1 MKIEKCKSQNEA
13 RRFARRSAPA
23 VSFLSR
29 LCILHLAICILIFG
43 YLFLVS
49 GCERATSAAK
59 VEKKKA
65 EPKALPVTVT
75 PVRTQ
80 KVQRTVEFVGTL
92 YPNEEVAVSSELEG
106 RIISISADL
115 GDRVG
120 TGQVLAK
127 ISDAEFRF
135 AVEQTEAGLKE
146 TLAKLG
152 LEKIPPPN
160 FDVAR
165 TSPVIKAKAELDDA
179 QVNLKRMRSLY
190 DEKVI
195 SAQEYDSAETRA
207 KSALAV
213 YKNSLEEARALVANA
228 YGKEA
233 QLGTARKRLRD
244 TTILAPL
251 AGAISKRIVSSGEF
265 VKVGAHLFTIVQENP
280 LKLRGM
286 IPERF
291 APELQTGQAI
301 ELRVDSFP
309 DRVFKG
315 KLARISPSA
324 EVASRSFVVEGLVDN
339 SDRQLKPNFFAK
351 AAISTRVD
359 PDALTVPQQALVTFA
374 GVTKVFV
381 VEKDVAQERVVQAGV
396 RVGTNE
402 VEITGGLKPGELV
415 AISGLTRLSDG
426 AAVKVSGPVMPQ
438 EKAGTKP

>member
-1 MKIEKCKSQNEA
+1 
-13 RRFARRSAPA
+13 
-23 VSFLSR
+23 
-29 LCILHLAICILIFG
+29 
-43 YLFLVS
+43 
-49 GCERATSAAK
+49 
-59 VEKKKA
+59 
-65 EPKALPVTVT
+65 
-75 PVRTQ
+75 
-80 KVQRTVEFVGTL
+80 
-92 YPNEEVAVSSELEG
+92 
-106 RIISISADL
+106 
-115 GDRVG
+115 
-120 TGQVLAK
+120 
-127 ISDAEFRF
+127 
-135 AVEQTEAGLKE
+135 
-146 TLAKLG
+146 
-152 LEKIPPPN
+152 
-160 FDVAR
+160 
-165 TSPVIKAKAELDDA
+165 
-179 QVNLKRMRSLY
+179 

-195 SAQEYDSAETRA
+195 SAQEYDTAETRA

-251 AGAISKRIVSSGEF
+251 AGAISKRSVSSGEF

-339 SDRQLKPNFFAK
+339 SDRQLKANFFAK
-351 AAISTRVD
+351 AAISTHVD

-381 VEKDVAQERVVQAGV
+381 VEKDVAQERAVQTGV

-415 AISGLTRLSDG
+415 AISGLTRLSAG
-426 AAVKVSGPVMPQ
+426 AAVKVSGPVMPH

>member
-1 MKIEKCKSQNEA
+1 MTGIKTISVLLIA
-13 RRFARRSAPA
+13 GL
-23 VSFLSR
+23 LSTA
-29 LCILHLAICILIFG
+29 LH
-43 YLFLVS
+43 
-49 GCERATSAAK
+49 GCERDTSAAK
-59 VEKKKA
+59 VEKKNA
-65 EPKALPVTVT
+65 APKALPVTVT

-115 GDRVG
+115 GDRVAQ
-120 TGQVLAK
+120 GQVLAK

-179 QVNLKRMRSLY
+179 QGNLKRMKSLY

-195 SAQEYDSAETRA
+195 SAQEYDTVETRA

-251 AGAISKRIVSSGEF
+251 AGAISKRSVSSGEF

-339 SDRQLKPNFFAK
+339 SDRQLKANFFAK

-415 AISGLTRLSDG
+415 AISGLTRLSAG

>member
-1 MKIEKCKSQNEA
+1 MTGIKTISVLLIA
-13 RRFARRSAPA
+13 GL
-23 VSFLSR
+23 LSTT
-29 LCILHLAICILIFG
+29 L
-43 YLFLVS
+43 Y
-49 GCERATSAAK
+49 GCERDTSAAK

-65 EPKALPVTVT
+65 EPSALPVTVT

-195 SAQEYDSAETRA
+195 SAQEYDTAETRA

-251 AGAISKRIVSSGEF
+251 AGSISKRSVSSGEF

-415 AISGLTRLSDG
+415 AISGLTRLTDG